1 MCSIPLTNL
10 CSFAPGPNTRIED
23 KSVVELDE
31 YVLEPAEDEEE
42 DQFSGARYQYY
53 KSEKILGQL
62 YRAIDVSKIW
72 KEDIRS
78 KIRPAGASFWDEFI
92 LKIRPRYEA
101 VVGHVQTWTV
111 HLETAR
117 EIRGWYEA
125 AISDAMKHYS
135 EHPIKPITELE
146 VFVGNIL
153 NRSGVQ
159 TNRQRDSSTKLRDEF
174 ERISNCT
181 CFSTSATF
189 SLIAA
194 LSAKQS
200 NFADACFLGITKS
213 MRRVSHDPGDPVI
226 GYQDRYDNLHLCFA
240 CVHAGGKAAQDDLWR
255 QSHDYDNLQSFR
267 VVAACALL
275 SELNTFEVGRGG
287 GGYVGV
293 RGNGAAPVR
302 TGTGVYA
309 AVPPPSTGL

>member
-1 MCSIPLTNL
+1 MWTLHPHYIFCIPSLAYIHKLSQPTWFEHTLRNGCFGISLALVCSIPLTYL
-10 CSFAPGPNTRIED
+10 SSFAPGPNTRIED
-23 KSVVELDE
+23 KSVVELDD

-78 KIRPAGASFWDEFI
+78 KMRPAGASFWDEFI

-101 VVGHVQTWTV
+101 IVGHVQTWTV

-125 AISDAMKHYS
+125 AISDAMAQYS
-135 EHPIKPITELE
+135 EHPIKPLTELE
-146 VFVGNIL
+146 VFIGNIL

-181 CFSTSATF
+181 S
-189 SLIAA
+189 
-194 LSAKQS
+194 
-200 NFADACFLGITKS
+200 FLYVCPLLAS
-213 MRRVSHDPGDPVI
+213 RRLV
-226 GYQDRYDNLHLCFA
+226 RKEN
-240 CVHAGGKAAQDDLWR
+240 K
-255 QSHDYDNLQSFR
+255 
-267 VVAACALL
+267 LL
-275 SELNTFEVGRGG
+275 
-287 GGYVGV
+287 
-293 RGNGAAPVR
+293 
-302 TGTGVYA
+302 
-309 AVPPPSTGL
+309 